1 MPSVEELLKKST
13 EKKFI
18 KKDRRPWDY
27 DTSIGGYNSEAQFE
41 EAPASL
47 QVYKAINEQ
56 ADFEDL
62 NKEIEL
68 KQQDIK
74 VTNKVTQKVTQ
85 ELALIAEPEVK
96 QETPKPKLEK
106 DSFENGLDIGRAILI
121 KREIQNLVGIQKK
134 LFFVIFNS
142 CVKEGALSTVS
153 FSTRDFEA
161 ITQISRETVKT
172 SLNRLFKKSLILR
185 LEGKR
190 AKGGYL
196 FIGFDKEVW
205 DICMQMVNENK
216 TLVE

>member
-13 EKKFI
+13 KKKFI

-27 DTSIGGYNSEAQFE
+27 DTSMGGYKSEAQFE
-41 EAPASL
+41 EGPASL
-47 QVYKAINEQ
+47 KVYKAINNQES
-56 ADFEDL
+56 FEDL
-62 NKEIEL
+62 HKEIEL

-85 ELALIAEPEVK
+85 EPKLIVEPEIK
-96 QETPKPKLEK
+96 QEIPKLKLEK
-106 DSFENGLDIGRAILI
+106 NSFENGLDMGRAILI

-153 FSTRDFEA
+153 FSTRDFEE
-161 ITQISRETVKT
+161 ITQTSREAVKT
-172 SLNRLFKKSLILR
+172 SLNRLFKKSLMLR
-185 LEGKR
+185 LGGKR

-216 TLVE
+216 TLIE